1 VEALGELPVIAKLD
15 LSGNSISDE
24 VSYIIKFI
32 SIFGYYLAHFSLYPP
47 YLILYLCI
55 IYQSAICLIR
65 LLILQAKQVREII
78 PNGRMDAIYIS
89 EVMIEKNKAFI
100 NDRILED
107 IGTVNTLLQYSL
119 SAKNRKSFKRFL
131 Q

>member
-1 VEALGELPVIAKLD
+1 
-15 LSGNSISDE
+15 
-24 VSYIIKFI
+24 
-32 SIFGYYLAHFSLYPP
+32 
-47 YLILYLCI
+47 
-55 IYQSAICLIR
+55 
-65 LLILQAKQVREII
+65 VREII

-119 SAKNRKSFKRFL
+119 SAKNRKLYKRFL